1 MVIAGYEHRFVPSS
15 DLKSARTA
23 LVLHGTGGD
32 ENDLLPLARLVLPE
46 ANLLS
51 PRGNVPENGMARFFR
66 RLAEG
71 VFDEEDL
78 RIRTEGLGKFVAEA
92 AATYGFDPSAVIAIG
107 YSNGANIA
115 ASLLLREPDRLAGAA
130 LLHAMVPFTPEAL
143 PDLRGKPIFL
153 SSGRNDPI
161 VPQEN
166 SQRLADL
173 FRSAGANVEHFWHSS
188 GHSLSQA
195 EATAAQEWANGFI
208 RRSRR

>member
-1 MVIAGYEHRFVPSS
+1 MVIEGYEHRFVPAS
-15 DLKSARTA
+15 DVKSAPTA

-51 PRGNVPENGMARFFR
+51 PRGNVPENGMNRFFR

-71 VFDEEDL
+71 VFDQEDL
-78 RIRTEGLGKFVAEA
+78 RARTKDLARFVNEA
-92 AATYGFDPSAVIAIG
+92 AERYGFNLGSVIAIG

-115 ASLLLREPDRLAGAA
+115 ASLLLSDPDILAGAA
-130 LLHAMVPFTPEAL
+130 LLHAMVPYEPEAL
-143 PDLRGKPIFL
+143 PALNGKPIFL

-161 VPQEN
+161 VPSEN

-173 FRSAGANVEHFWHSS
+173 LQSAGANVEHYWHNS

-195 EATAAQEWANGFI
+195 EAGAARDWATQSL
-208 RRSRR
+208 RR